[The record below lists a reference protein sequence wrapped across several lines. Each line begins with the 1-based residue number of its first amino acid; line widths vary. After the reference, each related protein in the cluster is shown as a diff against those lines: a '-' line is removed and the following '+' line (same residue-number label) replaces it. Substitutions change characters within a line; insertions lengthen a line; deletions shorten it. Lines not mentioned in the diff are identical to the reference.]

1 MNIQYKNNT
10 VKKQCTDRK
19 KAKKD
24 FGEYADDVLGKINL
38 IEEMTSFKDLLS
50 LSSLRCHSLSGKSK
64 NYWAID
70 VKGKKCS
77 LRIILA
83 PLDENGNIIQPDAD
97 FPNKC
102 TSLNIILIEEVS
114 NHYE

>member
-1 MNIQYKNNT
+1 MNIQYKNNK
-10 VKKQCTDRK
+10 VEKQCTDYK

-24 FGEYADDVLGKINL
+24 FGEYAYDVLGKINL
-38 IEEMTSFKDLLS
+38 IEEMNSFKDLLNFPS
-50 LSSLRCHSLSGKSK
+50 LHCHSLNGKYK

-70 VKGKKCS
+70 VKGRKCS

-83 PLDENGNIIQPDAD
+83 PLDENGNIVKPDFD
-97 FPNKC
+97 FSNKC
-102 TSLNIILIEEVS
+102 VSLNIILIEEVN

>member
-1 MNIQYKNNT
+1 MNIQYKNDT
-10 VKKQCTDRK
+10 VKKQCTDLK
-19 KAKKD
+19 KAKKY
-24 FGEYADDVLGKINL
+24 FGEYADDVLGRINI
-38 IEEMTSFKDLLS
+38 IEEMTSFKDLLG
-50 LSSLRCHSLSGKSK
+50 LPFLHCHSLSGKRK

-70 VKGKKCS
+70 VKGRKCS

-83 PLDENGNIIQPDAD
+83 PLDENGNIIQLDAD
-97 FPNKC
+97 FSNKC